1 MTVNENPSAA
11 SGLVARLGAIAG
23 LDHVIADAAEREYF
37 SRDIFFWDGAAVAEV
52 VVQPADADEVAAV
65 VRAAH
70 QAGCAVIP
78 RGGGMSYTKGYVPD
92 REGAVL
98 LDLRRLDSI
107 IDFNPQDM
115 YVTVGA
121 GCTWRKLS
129 ETIEGERFLPVI
141 TPPFSGIYSTVG
153 GALSQNVPDGMDGV
167 LGVEVVLGD
176 GRIVR
181 TGSGGRRD
189 GASPFYR
196 NYGPDLTGLFLGDT
210 GAFGI
215 KTRATLALRPAPAG
229 EALASFAFDNFEDL
243 AAASSTCGRLG
254 VVTLGVGLDPV
265 KNQSAARVSFG
276 AGIKTIGGIAKSGP
290 SLAGGVRQAAKAV
303 KAGRHFLDGVAWSF
317 HVVVEGV
324 NQDAAEAGLELAR
337 QVCLKKGHEIANTLV
352 AAMRSQPY
360 SVRGFL
366 GAEGERWVPTNA
378 VLPHSKVVDAVRR
391 TEEFFAERKER
402 MEASS
407 MKHSYITT
415 VRTNYFL
422 LEPSFYWPDEV
433 SELHLRHLGE
443 GDRRKFEGLAA
454 NPAARSLAKE
464 IRQDLRDLFFEL
476 GAVNLQIAKFYRYKD
491 ALDPATWGL
500 VRDLKQALD
509 PDGVMNPANLGLD
522 IRK

>member
-11 SGLVARLGAIAG
+11 SGLVARLAAIAG

-189 GASPFYR
+189 GASP
-196 NYGPDLTGLFLGDT
+196 
-210 GAFGI
+210 
-215 KTRATLALRPAPAG
+215 
-229 EALASFAFDNFEDL
+229 
-243 AAASSTCGRLG
+243 
-254 VVTLGVGLDPV
+254 
-265 KNQSAARVSFG
+265 
-276 AGIKTIGGIAKSGP
+276 
-290 SLAGGVRQAAKAV
+290 
-303 KAGRHFLDGVAWSF
+303 
-317 HVVVEGV
+317 
-324 NQDAAEAGLELAR
+324 
-337 QVCLKKGHEIANTLV
+337 
-352 AAMRSQPY
+352 
-360 SVRGFL
+360 
-366 GAEGERWVPTNA
+366 
-378 VLPHSKVVDAVRR
+378 
-391 TEEFFAERKER
+391 
-402 MEASS
+402 
-407 MKHSYITT
+407 
-415 VRTNYFL
+415 
-422 LEPSFYWPDEV
+422 
-433 SELHLRHLGE
+433 
-443 GDRRKFEGLAA
+443 
-454 NPAARSLAKE
+454 
-464 IRQDLRDLFFEL
+464 
-476 GAVNLQIAKFYRYKD
+476 
-491 ALDPATWGL
+491 
-500 VRDLKQALD
+500 
-509 PDGVMNPANLGLD
+509 
-522 IRK
+522 